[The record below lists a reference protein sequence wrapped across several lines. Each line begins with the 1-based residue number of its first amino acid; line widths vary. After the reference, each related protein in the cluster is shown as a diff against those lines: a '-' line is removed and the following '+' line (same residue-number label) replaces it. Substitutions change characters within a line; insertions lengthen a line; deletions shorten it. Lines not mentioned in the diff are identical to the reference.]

1 MPEDQR
7 IPAPA
12 PTDRPSFTVKVD
24 GNAVSSEYQIQS
36 VLVSRSYNKVASAEV
51 FILDGDVAKQDFKVS
66 NATDFVPGNMLEILA
81 GYHNN
86 EEVIFKGIILRH
98 GLRVYGNKPSV
109 LRVECK
115 DAAVKLTVGR
125 KSRYFYDVT
134 DSDVIEEIATA
145 MGLEVEIEAT
155 QLSHAGM
162 VQFHATDWDFIISR
176 AEANG
181 LLVLTQDGKLIAKP
195 PASSDVALNL
205 TYGGNLLDFEAV
217 MDARDQYNAVQAAAW
232 DAANQ
237 EVVELEGNNPAVTVP
252 GNINAEDLASV
263 IGLENFAL
271 KQSGITDTE
280 LQAWADGCRVKSGFA
295 KVRGRVR
302 IQGFAAIKPGDLI
315 ELNGVGERFNG
326 QALVS
331 GVRHEMTTRNWETD
345 ISFGLSPQ
353 YFGVQNRDLIQAP
366 ASGLL
371 PAIAGLHIALV
382 TSLEDPDGEDRIQVR
397 LPMVDAAEEG
407 VWARVATLDAGEN
420 RGSFFRPE
428 IGDEVIAGFLNEDP
442 RSPIVL
448 GMLNSSAKP
457 APITASDDN
466 HEKGFVTRS
475 EMKWLFDD
483 DKVAMTV
490 VTPNGNTLVLSDD
503 EGSIKFSDENG
514 NTVLLSSDGISLE
527 SAANMN
533 IKASGDVN
541 IEGTNIVLK
550 ASAECKA
557 EGSAGAEL
565 SSGGS
570 TTVKGSIVQIN

>member
-1 MPEDQR
+1 MSEDQR

-12 PTDRPSFTVKVD
+12 PTDRPSFTIKVD
-24 GNAVSSEYQIQS
+24 GNAVSSEYQIES
-36 VLVSRSYNKVASAEV
+36 VLVSRSYNKIASAEI
-51 FILDGDVAKQDFKVS
+51 FILDGDVAQQDFKVS
-66 NATDFVPGNMLEILA
+66 NATDFVPGNTLEILA
-81 GYHNN
+81 GYHSN
-86 EEVIFKGIILRH
+86 EALIFKGIILRH

-109 LRVECK
+109 LRVECR

-125 KSRYFYDVT
+125 KNRYFYDVT

-145 MGLEVEIEAT
+145 MGLETEIEAT
-155 QLSHAGM
+155 QVSHVGM
-162 VQFHATDWDFIISR
+162 VQFHATDWDFIVSR

-195 PASSDVALNL
+195 PASAEVVLNL
-205 TYGGNLLDFEAV
+205 TYGGNLLNFEAV
-217 MDARDQYNAVQAAAW
+217 MDARDQYGAVQATAW

-237 EVVELEGNNPAVTVP
+237 EVIELEGNNPSVTVP
-252 GNINAEDLASV
+252 GNINADDLAAV
-263 IGLENFAL
+263 IGLEKFAL
-271 KQSGITDTE
+271 KQSGISDTE
-280 LQAWADGCRVKSGFA
+280 LQAWADGFRVKSGFA

-302 IQGFAAIKPGDLI
+302 VQGFAAIKPGDLI
-315 ELNGVGERFNG
+315 ELNGVGKRFNG

-331 GVRHEMTTRNWETD
+331 GVRHEITARNWETD
-345 ISFGLSPQ
+345 ISFGLSPD
-353 YFGVQNRDLIQAP
+353 YFGVQNRDVIQAP

-371 PAIAGLHIALV
+371 PAISGLHIALV
-382 TSLEDPDGEDRIQVR
+382 TSLEDPDGEDRIQIR

-407 VWARVATLDAGEN
+407 VWARMATLDAGEN

-442 RSPIVL
+442 RRPVVL

-457 APITASDDN
+457 APIMASDDN

-503 EGSIKFSDENG
+503 EGSIKISDENG

-527 SAANMN
+527 SAADVN

-541 IEGTNIVLK
+541 IEGTNVSLT